1 MFSQPIGLRLP
12 QKSVWVAK
20 LTLVRPMLRLAFNAR
35 PRALAKRFLDLSLSV
50 LAMPLALPL
59 MAVIALI
66 ILIDSGRPVLFVQER
81 IGRGG
86 RRFRML
92 KFRSLYKN
100 HADKADREFM
110 KEYIA
115 GKINHN
121 NGSGT
126 GSGKPP
132 IHKPF
137 QTSQVT
143 RVGRIL
149 RKTSLDEL
157 PQLFNVL
164 RGEMSLVGPRPNVP
178 WEVEAYRL
186 WHTERLDAL
195 PGITGL
201 AQVRGRSGLAWDQMA
216 RHDIEY
222 VRNISLS
229 LDLKILWWTV
239 ASILSGR
246 GAG

>member
-1 MFSQPIGLRLP
+1 MLSQTIGLRLSQRP
-12 QKSVWVAK
+12 AWVAK
-20 LTLVRPMLRLAFNAR
+20 LGLVRQIRLLGLRSR
-35 PRALAKRFLDLSLSV
+35 IHAKRFLDVCLCV
-50 LAMPLALPL
+50 LVMPLALPL
-59 MAVIALI
+59 MAAIALT
-66 ILIDSGRPVLFVQER
+66 ILLDSGRPVFFVQER

-86 RRFRML
+86 RRFRMF
-92 KFRSLYKN
+92 KFRSLQKN
-100 HADKADREFM
+100 YAQKSDQQFM
-110 KEYIA
+110 QEYIQ

-121 NGSGT
+121 NS
-126 GSGKPP
+126 SGKPA

-137 QTSQVT
+137 QTSQIT

-149 RKTSLDEL
+149 RKSSLDEL

-178 WEVEAYRL
+178 WEVEAYRF
-186 WHTERLDAL
+186 WHTERLDVL

-222 VRNISLS
+222 VRKTCLV
-229 LDLKILWWTV
+229 LDLKIMWWTV

>member
-1 MFSQPIGLRLP
+1 MFSQSIGLRLP
-12 QKSVWVAK
+12 QKPGRVARFAA
-20 LTLVRPMLRLAFNAR
+20 VRPEFRLARNIR
-35 PRALAKRFLDLSLSV
+35 PRALAKRFLDLSLSAF
-50 LAMPLALPL
+50 AMPLALPL
-59 MAVIALI
+59 MAVVALM
-66 ILIDSGRPVLFVQER
+66 ILMDSGRPVLFVQER

-92 KFRSLYKN
+92 KFRSLQKN
-100 HADKADREFM
+100 HADKTDRQFM
-110 KEYIA
+110 KEYIE

-121 NGSGT
+121 DGS
-126 GSGKPP
+126 SKPS

-137 QTSQVT
+137 QASQIT
-143 RVGRIL
+143 RVGSIL

-186 WHTERLDAL
+186 WHTERLDVL

-216 RHDIEY
+216 RQDIEY